1 MKWLRNLYDW
11 CIAQAEKPYAELALF
26 VIAFMESSFFP
37 IPPDVLLIA
46 MVLARR
52 DRWLKYFG
60 ICLAG
65 SVLGGMAGYAIGHGL
80 WLAVD
85 QYFIGHVFSQET
97 FDKVQGLYQKYDFG
111 IVFVAAFTP
120 IPYKVFTIAA
130 GVAEINFGGFVLAS
144 VFGRG
149 GRFVLVAGLLRWKGE
164 PMRAWLEKNL
174 EWATFALA
182 AVAIAGFLIL
192 KKIPH

>member
-11 CIAQAEKPYAELALF
+11 CIAQAEKPYAEFVLF
-26 VIAFMESSFFP
+26 AIAFMESSFFP

-80 WLAVD
+80 WLTVD
-85 QYFIGHVFSQET
+85 QYFIGHVFSQEN

-144 VFGRG
+144 ILGRG
-149 GRFVLVAGLLRWKGE
+149 GRFILVAGLLRWKGA
-164 PMRAWLEKNL
+164 PMRLWLEKNL
-174 EWATFALA
+174 EWATFVLAALA
-182 AVAIAGFLIL
+182 IGGFLIL